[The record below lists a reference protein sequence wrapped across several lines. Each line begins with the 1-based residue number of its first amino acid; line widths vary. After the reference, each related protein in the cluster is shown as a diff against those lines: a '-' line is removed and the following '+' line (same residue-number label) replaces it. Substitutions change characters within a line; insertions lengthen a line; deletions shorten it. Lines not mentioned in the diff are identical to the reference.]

1 MGPPRPRPLSS
12 TPSNSRT
19 DCLHFLADAAK
30 FAKLTAADRKEVL
43 SEVAKGDIADFDVL
57 HGWTCNELID
67 LLCSESGVKRGYPG
81 VSKAKLID
89 HLLNIICPKDSS
101 SSRNVQ
107 TSSLQQPITPNPL
120 RRQRKG
126 EHPSRLLTST
136 PIAPTDVVDNRFQQI
151 CDNSACR
158 AVIKPGDTF
167 CKRCSCCLCHQFDDN
182 KDPSLWIA
190 CSDESWNGQ
199 NPCGLSCHLEC
210 ALRHGIA
217 GVVNIAGEI
226 RLDGSYRCS
235 SCGRVTGLI
244 GCWRKQLLVAKDARR
259 VDVLCQRLSL
269 AHRLLDGTIRYGEQH
284 EIVDKAAK
292 KLEEEIG
299 PLAEAAS
306 KCVRG
311 IVSRLSYGLD
321 VQQLAREALEAA
333 DLLQDPSENSD
344 DTQMDSMVSDGVHFK
359 DLSPTSVV
367 LCWRGPDVQLAPDIQ
382 GYQIWHHKISDFGFI
397 ERPTCTLPKT
407 ERRSLISN
415 LEPSTEYMFKVVAF
429 GVNGEIKRFEA
440 CCSTKPPEI
449 PFETHLEVER
459 EARFLGTPENVA
471 VGLSGNLQGILSG
484 NIRVKRE
491 VSDSVHTTFKVR
503 DLGKVVSAAWAR
515 KGESISGTNEG
526 TASRA
531 LVRTGVRVVS
541 ESREGE
547 AGPSQ
552 ANGNRAGARS
562 PIEANPSSTTQ
573 EVSRRHGN
581 GAANGASV
589 RSADLSLRHHFHG
602 SRQPAAAENVDS
614 GQGPEGTDDNPQI
627 GLKHDMHDFEKF
639 LPAGRVNNCGDSSGS
654 TTSEE
659 NGYAST
665 AAEAFHVRKAVQ
677 MTTGGLAAKE
687 ELSDGQL
694 EAALLHSTDKGPK
707 SEKYGELE
715 IAVTESQQLG
725 GPLNGS
731 ERVFEQCV
739 RTIRWLEREGHLKAE
754 FRRSFFTWLSLRA
767 TEAERKVVHIVMENM
782 LDDPV
787 ALAAQL
793 LDTFEEISA
802 PKRLKVRH

>member
-1 MGPPRPRPLSS
+1 
-12 TPSNSRT
+12 
-19 DCLHFLADAAK
+19 
-30 FAKLTAADRKEVL
+30 
-43 SEVAKGDIADFDVL
+43 
-57 HGWTCNELID
+57 
-67 LLCSESGVKRGYPG
+67 
-81 VSKAKLID
+81 
-89 HLLNIICPKDSS
+89 
-101 SSRNVQ
+101 
-107 TSSLQQPITPNPL
+107 
-120 RRQRKG
+120 
-126 EHPSRLLTST
+126 
-136 PIAPTDVVDNRFQQI
+136 
-151 CDNSACR
+151 
-158 AVIKPGDTF
+158 
-167 CKRCSCCLCHQFDDN
+167 
-182 KDPSLWIA
+182 
-190 CSDESWNGQ
+190 
-199 NPCGLSCHLEC
+199 
-210 ALRHGIA
+210 
-217 GVVNIAGEI
+217 
-226 RLDGSYRCS
+226 
-235 SCGRVTGLI
+235 
-244 GCWRKQLLVAKDARR
+244 
-259 VDVLCQRLSL
+259 
-269 AHRLLDGTIRYGEQH
+269 
-284 EIVDKAAK
+284 
-292 KLEEEIG
+292 
-299 PLAEAAS
+299 
-306 KCVRG
+306 
-311 IVSRLSYGLD
+311 
-321 VQQLAREALEAA
+321 
-333 DLLQDPSENSD
+333 
-344 DTQMDSMVSDGVHFK
+344 
-359 DLSPTSVV
+359 
-367 LCWRGPDVQLAPDIQ
+367 
-382 GYQIWHHKISDFGFI
+382 
-397 ERPTCTLPKT
+397 
-407 ERRSLISN
+407 
-415 LEPSTEYMFKVVAF
+415 
-429 GVNGEIKRFEA
+429 
-440 CCSTKPPEI
+440 
-449 PFETHLEVER
+449 
-459 EARFLGTPENVA
+459 
-471 VGLSGNLQGILSG
+471 
-484 NIRVKRE
+484 
-491 VSDSVHTTFKVR
+491 
-503 DLGKVVSAAWAR
+503 
-515 KGESISGTNEG
+515 
-526 TASRA
+526 
-531 LVRTGVRVVS
+531 VRTGVRVVS

-602 SRQPAAAENVDS
+602 SSRIEHNKHLISLVMEDRADLPAGAQLPLLSEVAPRSSREWDSSKHGSHVRGAQPVQVARPEGESLPREDMEPAQGVKRVGVEVALGNVRQFQDSQRAGQPAAAENVDS

-654 TTSEE
+654 TSVLGKEIVPFGCFGAGAEVAAGLQSMQNKVEICSSKAASEE

-707 SEKYGELE
+707 SEKYRELE

>member
-30 FAKLTAADRKEVL
+30 FAKLPAAEQKEVL

-359 DLSPTSVV
+359 DLSPTSIV

-382 GYQIWHHKISDFGFI
+382 GYQIWHHKISDLGFI

-407 ERRSLISN
+407 ERRALISN

-531 LVRTGVRVVS
+531 LVRTGVRVGS

-602 SRQPAAAENVDS
+602 S
-614 GQGPEGTDDNPQI
+614 
-627 GLKHDMHDFEKF
+627 K
-639 LPAGRVNNCGDSSGS
+639 
-654 TTSEE
+654 E

-694 EAALLHSTDKGPK
+694 EAALLHGADKGPK

>member
-284 EIVDKAAK
+284 EFVDKAAK

-367 LCWRGPDVQLAPDIQ
+367 LCWRGPHVQLAPDIQ
-382 GYQIWHHKISDFGFI
+382 GYQIWHHKISDLGFI

-407 ERRSLISN
+407 ERRALISN

-562 PIEANPSSTTQ
+562 PIEANPRSTTQ

-602 SRQPAAAENVDS
+602 S
-614 GQGPEGTDDNPQI
+614 
-627 GLKHDMHDFEKF
+627 
-639 LPAGRVNNCGDSSGS
+639 
-654 TTSEE
+654 
-659 NGYAST
+659 
-665 AAEAFHVRKAVQ
+665 
-677 MTTGGLAAKE
+677 GLAAKE

-802 PKRLKVRH
+802 PKRLKRVPVGGT